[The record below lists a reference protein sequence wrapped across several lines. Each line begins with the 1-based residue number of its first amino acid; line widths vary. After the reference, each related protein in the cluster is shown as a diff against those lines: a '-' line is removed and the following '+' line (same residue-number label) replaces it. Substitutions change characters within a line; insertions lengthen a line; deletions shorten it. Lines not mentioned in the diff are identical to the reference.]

1 MANARHD
8 DNHAPTLLV
17 TSKNDGTTLVPVE
30 IDPSTNSIV
39 VSDGTTGSDFGPATP
54 SRDDSHV
61 VVAFG
66 LSVADGVTLIPIYGD
81 PATGAMLIQST

>member
-17 TSKNDGTTLVPVE
+17 TSENDGTTLVPVQ
-30 IDPSTNSIV
+30 IIPSSHSILV
-39 VSDGTTGSDFGPATP
+39 EDGTTGTDFGPVVP
-54 SRDDSHV
+54 SRDDNHV

-66 LSVADGVTLIPIYGD
+66 LSIADGVTLIPIYGD
-81 PATGAMLIQST
+81 PATGAILIQST